1 MKDID
6 YANLHFI
13 EEFTYDIRPNKE
25 VEMVL
30 VFKVDD
36 TSCALPIHKKDLK
49 KLLTF
54 SQQHNT

>member
-13 EEFTYDIRPNKE
+13 DEFTYDIYPNKE
-25 VEMVL
+25 GEMVL

-36 TSCALPIHKKDLK
+36 TSCALPIHRKDLK
-49 KLLTF
+49 KLLSF
-54 SQQHNT
+54 SEQPKK